1 MKNILAIE
9 SHSKILV
16 TGASSSGKS
25 EFAEAIAQQSGK
37 SVIYIATAKVDESDR
52 EWRSKIWKHQQRRPK
67 TWTTLNAD
75 INLADC
81 LERASA
87 SECLLIDSLGTWV
100 ANYIESEDT
109 IWQKTGDRFLASLK
123 ATTATTII
131 VGEETGWGVVPAY
144 AMGRLFRDRLGYLSR
159 QVGNVVETTY
169 LVVGGHVLN
178 LSVLGEPLSKYEI

>member
-1 MKNILAIE
+1 M

-16 TGASSSGKS
+16 IGPSSSGKS
-25 EFAEAIAQQSGK
+25 EFAEVLAQKSNK
-37 SVIYIATAKVDESDR
+37 SVIYIATAKIDESDR
-52 EWRSKIWKHQQRRPK
+52 EWQTKIWKHQQRRPN
-67 TWTTLNAD
+67 TWTTINAD
-75 INLADC
+75 INLSDC
-81 LERASA
+81 LDRASA

-109 IWQKTGDRFLASLK
+109 VWQKACDRFLASLK
-123 ATTATTII
+123 ATTATTIV

-144 AMGRLFRDRLGYLSR
+144 TMGRLFRDRLGYLSR

-169 LVVGGHVLN
+169 LVAGGHVLN